1 MSEGTFDDQRAAPS
15 CHAGRCGGHGSMRT
29 PTTSSGRVHHTC
41 SRIASISEQERERQ
55 APEHRHASRGHPLKS
70 NARCCAELSWCA
82 SLAYVNDLSYRDV
95 PNRVL
100 QSVYTALLPP
110 RSLLNDQRV
119 PYPPHRL
126 QGDVVVVLAL
136 PNSRPLQVSCFVL
149 GPVSTSAVGAQSSGP
164 KTKR

>member
-1 MSEGTFDDQRAAPS
+1 MNGMQHPLRMNAACMASFPPGTSERTSECPKVPSMTNVQHRVAMRAAVEATGACAHQQHPPGA
-15 CHAGRCGGHGSMRT
+15 CIT
-29 PTTSSGRVHHTC
+29 PAAALHPFRNK
-41 SRIASISEQERERQ
+41 RERQ
-55 APEHRHASRGHPLKS
+55 APEHRYASRGHPLKS

-119 PYPPHRL
+119 PYPPHRF
-126 QGDVVVVLAL
+126 Q
-136 PNSRPLQVSCFVL
+136 
-149 GPVSTSAVGAQSSGP
+149 
-164 KTKR
+164 